1 MARLPSTIALVLVLA
16 CCGGDGPM
24 PAARRRAMPETEM
37 PLGPQ
42 GLGQSVST
50 QPVATGAAD
59 YQIERGAPGAGDFRT
74 VNIGFYATRA
84 ATQADAANLAPSAA
98 QEGFAP
104 TVGVDAGESGAANGN
119 RYSGPHVAR
128 NGRTAVGVAADGS
141 VLLVGIDGRQP
152 VPGVGAS
159 VPETAAGMAWLGA
172 ASAVTL
178 DGSGSS
184 NLVIGGKTV
193 RPSV

>member
-1 MARLPSTIALVLVLA
+1 
-16 CCGGDGPM
+16 
-24 PAARRRAMPETEM
+24 MPETEM
-37 PLGPQ
+37 PLRPQ
-42 GLGQSVST
+42 GLGQSVSA
-50 QPVATGAAD
+50 QPVAKGAVD
-59 YQIERGAPGAGDFRT
+59 YQIERGAPGAGDFWT
-74 VNIGFYATRA
+74 VNTGFC
-84 ATQADAANLAPSAA
+84 ATQADAANLAPCAA

-119 RYSGPHVAR
+119 RYNGPHVAR
-128 NGRTAVGVAADGS
+128 NGRTAVGVAADGT

-172 ASAVTL
+172 ALAVTQ
-178 DGSGSS
+178 DGGGSS